1 MSVNLYTQPIEDARR
16 ALEIYPP
23 EWNDETRTR
32 LRDALDNIIGCLKVL
47 AAEMPEKHP
56 VIFCNEMLDSPPVEP
71 RCVSNDNEK
80 QSRELNFEDG
90 ANAGLW

>member
-1 MSVNLYTQPIEDARR
+1 MGINLYTQPIEDARR
-16 ALEIYPP
+16 ELEKYPP
-23 EWNDETRTR
+23 IWNDEIRTR

-56 VIFCNEMLDSPPVEP
+56 VIFSNEMLDSQPAEP
-71 RCVSNDNEK
+71 LCVSNDNEK
-80 QSRELNFEDG
+80 QARELNFEDG